1 VVPGASP
8 WTRFGLLALA
18 IAGVLHAVAYLRR
31 RQLAETHAGQW
42 VFFRFFGTVR
52 TYERAPYVVVALAA
66 LSIACTLPAIVLV
79 PMIRHTQQWVFLL
92 TAAVTLTLTAV
103 LWYCTA
109 HAAVAARKRL
119 RRLWRRP
126 SARLNTWAVASV
138 LLIVLLGVAVGVV
151 AVVDIVRYFIVL
163 GRCCDWV
170 LYYDRA
176 AHPGSGVSPVMPG
189 QFLLA
194 AVYVWAAVHLWRLTR
209 VRSAQMARALET
221 FRPVA
226 SDDFA
231 GAAQELTTFI
241 SRPAMHLRPEVAI
254 VAMLIAVTV
263 AAVVMLNPLSAPEPD
278 AFSNAFKAGWIL
290 VQVLL
295 CLALAEALT
304 FWIWMRKTIGP
315 LTRTP
320 LLHAF
325 GRLSPSLLRDRLSP
339 RAPTPADLYRSARFG
354 QQLGHKLAQMIGGH
368 RGPVARRTMEDAF
381 VTQSTE
387 LRQLANAL
395 EACRPPLAEDMRS
408 HRLWTATHSWRTIRA
423 AAHGTA
429 EAVER
434 FWTVQVRA
442 SLLSETEFDNDVA
455 HIDDDVQRWFL
466 RAEEFVAMQGVLVV
480 RELLARLANVFFY
493 VIVGVLLMVAA
504 QGSFPFQPKQHLLA
518 TAWAYVVI
526 AVVLIFTVFVQMERD
541 PLISAMASTDA
552 GKVRWDATVWSK
564 VILYGVIPLAT
575 IFAAQFPHIGGTI
588 LDWLSPVQR
597 ALP

>member
-1 VVPGASP
+1 M
-8 WTRFGLLALA
+8 
-18 IAGVLHAVAYLRR
+18 
-31 RQLAETHAGQW
+31 THAGSGSSSDSSAPCGRTSARRT
-42 VFFRFFGTVR
+42 VF
-52 TYERAPYVVVALAA
+52 VALAA
-66 LSIACTLPAIVLV
+66 LSIAVTLPAIVLV
-79 PMIRHTQQWVFLL
+79 PIIRHTQQWLYLV
-92 TAAVTLTLTAV
+92 AAAGTLTLTAV

-109 HAAVAARKRL
+109 RAAVSARKRL

-126 SARLNTWAVASV
+126 WTSLNPSTAASV
-138 LLIVLLGVAVGVV
+138 LLIVLLGIAVGVW
-151 AVVDIVRYFIVL
+151 AAVDIIRYFIAL

-170 LYYDRA
+170 LYYDRV

-209 VRSAQMARALET
+209 VRSAQMARALAT

-226 SDDFA
+226 SIDFT
-231 GAAQELTTFI
+231 AASHELTRFI
-241 SRPAMHLRPEVAI
+241 ARPAMHLRPEIAI
-254 VAMLIAVTV
+254 AATVIAATV
-263 AAVVMLNPLSAPEPD
+263 AAVVALNPLSAPEPD
-278 AFSNAFKAGWIL
+278 AFSGAFKAGWIL

-339 RAPTPADLYRSARFG
+339 RAPTAADLYRSARFG
-354 QQLGHKLAQMIGGH
+354 QQLGHKLTEMIGGH
-368 RGPVARRTMEDAF
+368 RGPVARHTMEEGFA
-381 VTQSTE
+381 TE
-387 LRQLANAL
+387 SAQLRQLAKAL
-395 EACRPPLAEDMRS
+395 ADCRPPTAEDMGI
-408 HRLWTATHSWRTIRA
+408 HRLWTATHSWGTIRA
-423 AAHGTA
+423 AALGTA
-429 EAVER
+429 EAVAR
-434 FWTVQVRA
+434 FWNVRVRA

-504 QGSFPFQPKQHLLA
+504 QGSFPFQPRQHLLA

-526 AVVLIFTVFVQMERD
+526 AVMLIFTVFVQMERD
-541 PLISAMASTDA
+541 PLISAMSSTDA

-564 VILYGVIPLAT
+564 VILYGVIPLLT